1 MKLKVAIIDDEKHA
15 IDTLIYDLQENHAEE
30 VEIVFSTTDPFVGI
44 RQMRKTKPDIL
55 FLDINMPGI
64 SGLDMLE
71 LIDNIS
77 TRVIFETAHMEYA
90 VKAVETI
97 ASGYILKPV
106 QADDLQRVIEKVK
119 AEKMAGIA
127 KHTVHGKIPVPD
139 CDGIELVSPDEII
152 YCKSD
157 SNYCELNLI
166 GNRKILASKTLR
178 YFGEILPEDIFIRIH
193 KSYLVNLKHVKKYMK
208 REGGELL
215 MVNNDCIPV
224 SRNHRDEILK
234 LIRSNP

>member
-127 KHTVHGKIPVPD
+127 KQTVHGKIPVPD

>member
-15 IDTLIYDLQENHAEE
+15 IDTLIYDLQENHAKE

>member
-119 AEKMAGIA
+119 AKKMAGIA
-127 KHTVHGKIPVPD
+127 KQTVHGKIPVPD